1 MDGVPEAKEGHSTPL
16 YFYGFAKKLAR
27 RKLKCEDLNK
37 TSIHY
42 FIYLPVVYILMLSV
56 RNHTTIKISTSF
68 FITKKQK
75 NKNNYAFSKRYNILY
90 IYKCTYRKWKTFIQ
104 YIYIYIYTLSYYFL

>member
-1 MDGVPEAKEGHSTPL
+1 MVFPRPRKAIQL
-16 YFYGFAKKLAR
+16 RYFYGFAKKLAR

-68 FITKKQK
+68 LLQK
-75 NKNNYAFSKRYNILY
+75 NKKTKIIMPFLKDIIFYICTSIRIESGKHLY
-90 IYKCTYRKWKTFIQ
+90 STS
-104 YIYIYIYTLSYYFL
+104 IYTYILLVIIFCN

>member
-1 MDGVPEAKEGHSTPL
+1 MVFPRPRKAIQL
-16 YFYGFAKKLAR
+16 RYFYGFAKKLAR
-27 RKLKCEDLNK
+27 RKLKSEDLNK

-68 FITKKQK
+68 LLQK
-75 NKNNYAFSKRYNILY
+75 NK
-90 IYKCTYRKWKTFIQ
+90 KTKIIMPFLKDI
-104 YIYIYIYTLSYYFL
+104 IFYIYTSVRIESGKHLYSTSIYTYILLVIIFCN